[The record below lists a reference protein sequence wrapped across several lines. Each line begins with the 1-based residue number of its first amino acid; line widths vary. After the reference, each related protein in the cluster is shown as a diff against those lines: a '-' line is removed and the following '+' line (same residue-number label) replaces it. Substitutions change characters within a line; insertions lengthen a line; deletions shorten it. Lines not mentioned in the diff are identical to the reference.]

1 MANYSVDADLAP
13 YESDLTWA
21 LDGAADFMTQ
31 ATEAKRILDDHMVGT
46 MEIDADDLADLS
58 TVTLSV
64 LKTLSVFYTL
74 YQIFNKHANG
84 PGDSF
89 DLKAQRYLE
98 MYQAKLIGLK
108 VRLGTDDDPN
118 QVYSSGQLQLG

>member
-13 YESDLTWA
+13 YESDLAWG
-21 LDGAADFMTQ
+21 LDGQSDFTVQ
-31 ATEAKRILDDHMVGT
+31 ATEAKRILDDHMVAN
-46 MEIDADDLADLS
+46 MEVETGDLLLLS

-64 LKTLSVFYTL
+64 LKTLSVFYVL

-89 DLKAQRYLE
+89 DLKAQRYLD
-98 MYQAKLIGLK
+98 MYSAKLVGLK
-108 VRLGTDDDPN
+108 VRLGTDDDPDES
-118 QVYSSGQLQLG
+118 YSSGQLQLG